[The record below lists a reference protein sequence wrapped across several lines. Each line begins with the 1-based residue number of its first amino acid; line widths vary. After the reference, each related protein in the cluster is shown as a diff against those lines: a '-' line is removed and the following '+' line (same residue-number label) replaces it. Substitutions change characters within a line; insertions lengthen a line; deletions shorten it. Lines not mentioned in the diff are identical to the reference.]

1 MGEHP
6 GQAVN
11 QKNDS
16 YQREHPG
23 NQNSLIRMATH
34 VAHIQPESIT
44 IRPEDHEL
52 LRAALA
58 DWYDKTAFTDEHVM
72 QVAFQRWLVETAWAK
87 QHDPIACVLCLH
99 SDGCRPA

>member
-1 MGEHP
+1 MGGKSENADTP
-6 GQAVN
+6 
-11 QKNDS
+11 DRS
-16 YQREHPG
+16 
-23 NQNSLIRMATH
+23 MATH

-72 QVAFQRWLVETAWAK
+72 QVAFQRWLVETART
-87 QHDPIACVLCLH
+87 
-99 SDGCRPA
+99 RPRRILLDAG